1 MNNNKADQCILHNG
15 HHQLLQSTDPSI
27 NALVKTSSLEFLI
40 TCDGVR
46 RRRSSKGS
54 RRTMPTRLLKA
65 NPNNFRALVQKYT
78 GRSTGRSSGGRKGP
92 VTLDFRSP
100 ASELKEV
107 IFPSSGDIQNYDS
120 ATYRRE
126 GYGESHVTCER
137 EGTKAASYPMCQL
150 SSDYAVCGGY
160 DDHAHGHHDHN
171 HDDHDLVREYLENS
185 SFNGVNCDD
194 FYHDTV
200 LLEEFMRDLDF

>member
-1 MNNNKADQCILHNG
+1 MNNNKADQCIFHNG

-27 NALVKTSSLEFLI
+27 NALVKTSSSEFLI

-100 ASELKEV
+100 A
-107 IFPSSGDIQNYDS
+107 P
-120 ATYRRE
+120 

-160 DDHAHGHHDHN
+160 DDHAHGHDHFN
-171 HDDHDLVREYLENS
+171 HDEGDLVREYLENS